1 MELLPPAS
9 SDPALL
15 WGLVVALA
23 VAVIVL
29 CVRLR
34 RLEQQV
40 LAGVRQSSKQC
51 DHEYEAGPHHDAG
64 PATHQHKLLA
74 LASPRPSSRAVVSAD
89 DVHYTF
95 ECSNP
100 TSGTHMTGVPR
111 SLSQVLGARVSVLDF
126 GAKGDGVTDCTNA
139 IQQAINVA
147 RVAQHGVEI
156 IFPNGAYL
164 VTKTLRV
171 TDLAAGG
178 ITFTGEGNG
187 ITEWGT
193 APAALTGAG
202 ACIVGRTGGVVFDC
216 AGSQFLVFRRLAIQS
231 NVKDANFST
240 CGMLFA
246 RTNASEFVQFNKIE
260 VNNEP
265 THRVV
270 ESWLA

>member
-1 MELLPPAS
+1 MEPLSPAS

-15 WGLVVALA
+15 WGLVGALA

-29 CVRLR
+29 SFRLR

-40 LAGVRQSSKQC
+40 LAGLRQCSKQC
-51 DHEYEAGPHHDAG
+51 DHDYAGPHYVGG
-64 PATHQHKLLA
+64 PATHQRESLA
-74 LASPRPSSRAVVSAD
+74 LASPRLSSCAVVSAD

-100 TSGTHMTGVPR
+100 TSGAHMTGVPR
-111 SLSQVLGARVSVLDF
+111 SLSQILGARVSVLDF

-260 VNNEP
+260 VSNEP
-265 THRVV
+265 RHSL
-270 ESWLA
+270 ESCLA